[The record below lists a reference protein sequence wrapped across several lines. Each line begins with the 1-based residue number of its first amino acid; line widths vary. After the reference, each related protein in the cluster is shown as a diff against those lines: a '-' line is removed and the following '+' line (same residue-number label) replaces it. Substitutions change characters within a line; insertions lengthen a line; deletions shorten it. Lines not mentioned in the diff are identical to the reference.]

1 MPKIP
6 RDQASPNPI
15 TGPIGLVGFGLMGQ
29 GIATCLLARG
39 FSLRVYDSDRRTY
52 SQGQANIDAA
62 LSQLV
67 RRRLLKAAVRDTWR
81 ARLACA
87 ASFDEFAPCPLII
100 ESVPENLDLK
110 QQLFRELEAIVAPR
124 AILASNTSSLPI
136 SLLQSVLDKP
146 ARFVGMHWGV
156 PTQLVPFFEVIPG
169 NRTSRQTVARARDFG
184 IACGKDP
191 IVLREDI
198 RGFIGNRLMYA
209 MMREACYLV
218 ESGIADIE
226 AVDRAF
232 RHDLGWW
239 SLLAGPF
246 RWMDLT
252 GIPAYAAVMEG
263 LLPKLSNQKAV
274 PEVMQDAVQRG
285 LEGISNGKGFYR
297 YDKASAAR
305 WKKAWVEFAYDVK
318 TLSDK
323 YEKLNRPTPP
333 RPTKSAR
340 SK

>member
-1 MPKIP
+1 VTLLQPV
-6 RDQASPNPI
+6 
-15 TGPIGLVGFGLMGQ
+15 GLVGFGLMGQ
-29 GIATCLLARG
+29 GIATCLLSRG
-39 FSLRVYDSDRRTY
+39 MTVRVYDSDRRTY
-52 SQGQANIDAA
+52 VRGQSNIDAA
-62 LSQLV
+62 LAELV
-67 RRRLLKAAVRDTWR
+67 RRRLLKAAMRKGWR
-81 ARLACA
+81 ERLSCV
-87 ASFDEFAPCPLII
+87 ASFDDFAPCPLII
-100 ESVPENLDLK
+100 ESVPENLELK
-110 QQLFRELEAIVAPR
+110 HQLFRELEGVVSAR

-136 SLLQSVLDKP
+136 SLLQSVLRYP

-169 NRTSRQTVARARDFG
+169 KRTSARTVKLAREFG

-226 AVDRAF
+226 TVDRAF

-252 GIPAYAAVMEG
+252 GLPAYAAVMEG
-263 LLPKLSNQKAV
+263 LLPKLSNQKSV
-274 PEVMQDAVQRG
+274 PEVMVKAVRSG
-285 LEGISNGKGFYR
+285 CEGITNGKGFYR
-297 YDKASAAR
+297 YDKAAAAR
-305 WKKAWVEFAYDVK
+305 WKKAWIEFAYDVK

-323 YEKLNRPTPP
+323 YEKLNR
-333 RPTKSAR
+333 
-340 SK
+340 